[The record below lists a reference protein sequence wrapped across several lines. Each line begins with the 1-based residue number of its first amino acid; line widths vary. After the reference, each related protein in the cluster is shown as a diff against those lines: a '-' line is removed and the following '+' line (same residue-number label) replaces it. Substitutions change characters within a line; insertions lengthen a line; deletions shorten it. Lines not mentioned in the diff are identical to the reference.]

1 MGIQFSVD
9 MSGNVATNAKM
20 AASALSSN
28 AAAAK
33 ILKTEMGSLED
44 RMVKASAIGDTK
56 ALKKLTTDLGLVKKA
71 FGELPPTMQK
81 AAMGESEVARGATKL
96 SGALGEQLQK
106 MGGAGPVISG
116 LIFKLVGLGGAYGAV
131 AAVAVGAIATIVLG
145 ISALGA
151 WGMRL
156 AIEAVEA
163 KEKLLSLFSAMAG
176 SRSAGA
182 ATVAMLGKLSD
193 ELGVTRESLG
203 GAAREFAA
211 MGITDLG
218 ALRSQVRAVT
228 AITAAMGDAGNE
240 GAVAYSKLVAK
251 TQEAIDT
258 GSKFKLTDK
267 QIVPWRQMGLNIGD
281 IAKRMG
287 LTSQALEQGLAKG
300 TVDAKKFQA
309 ALGDVAR
316 EKFGDALAAQ
326 AMQPAKQWDKLKEN
340 FTRLKEDVNVKPLL
354 EAFQRVVQIFSG
366 DKASGKAMKVGLTA
380 TFNSVIAS
388 SAKMVDWLVGAFL
401 KVEIAALKIA
411 IWARP
416 WLAWFDALDSKYGI
430 IDKLITGVK
439 VFGVVLGVIAAVFFA
454 PLAYLAVVLTAG
466 AVALATIVGWAV
478 AAGEALGG
486 LAAQAL
492 TAAENFVGGLVDG
505 IVGGLGRVVDAAKNL
520 AQGALDAVTGLFDS
534 HSPSL
539 VMKRIGLVGV
549 AGGLALGMTAGIPAA
564 TDAAQNVAGAV
575 VQTVGEQVAQP
586 ASGGRAPSTVAASP
600 PSSSSGSTSS
610 SSASFAFAPG
620 SIVIQGAGKSA
631 EGITEELISAI
642 FERIALEQGV

>member
-116 LIFKLVGLGGAYGAV
+116 LIFKLGGLGGAYGAV
-131 AAVAVGAIATIVLG
+131 AAVAVVAIATIVLG
-145 ISALGA
+145 ISALEA

-228 AITAAMGDAGNE
+228 AITAVMGDE
-240 GAVAYSKLVAK
+240 GAAAYSKLVAK

-258 GSKFKLTDK
+258 GSKFKLADK
-267 QIVPWRQMGLNIGD
+267 QIAQWRQMGLNIGD

-340 FTRLKEDVNVKPLL
+340 FSRLFEDVNVKPLL

-430 IDKLITGVK
+430 IDKLITGVEA
-439 VFGVVLGVIAAVFFA
+439 FGVVLGVIAAVSFA
-454 PLAYLAVVLTAG
+454 PLAFLADVLTAG
-466 AVALATIVGWAV
+466 AVALATIVGWAE

>member
-96 SGALGEQLQK
+96 SGALEGQLQK

-116 LIFKLVGLGGAYGAV
+116 LIFKLGGLGGAYGAV

-145 ISALGA
+145 ISALKA

-228 AITAAMGDAGNE
+228 AITAVMGDE
-240 GAVAYSKLVAK
+240 GAAAYSKLVAK

-258 GSKFKLTDK
+258 GSKFKLADK
-267 QIVPWRQMGLNIGD
+267 QIAQWRQMGLNIGD

-340 FTRLKEDVNVKPLL
+340 FSRLFEDVNVKPLL

-439 VFGVVLGVIAAVFFA
+439 AFGVVLGVIAAVFFA

>member
-96 SGALGEQLQK
+96 SGALEGQLQK

-145 ISALGA
+145 ISALEA

-228 AITAAMGDAGNE
+228 AITAVMGDE
-240 GAVAYSKLVAK
+240 GAAAYSKLVAK

-258 GSKFKLTDK
+258 GSKFKLADK
-267 QIVPWRQMGLNIGD
+267 QIAQWRQMGLNIGD

-340 FTRLKEDVNVKPLL
+340 FSRLFEDVNVKPLL

-439 VFGVVLGVIAAVFFA
+439 AFGVVLGVIAAVFFA

>member
-228 AITAAMGDAGNE
+228 AITAVMGDE
-240 GAVAYSKLVAK
+240 GAAAYSKLVAK

-258 GSKFKLTDK
+258 GSKFKLADK
-267 QIVPWRQMGLNIGD
+267 QIAQWRQMGLNIGD

-439 VFGVVLGVIAAVFFA
+439 AFGVVLGVLAAVSFA
-454 PLAYLAVVLTAG
+454 PLAFLADVLTAG
-466 AVALATIVGWAV
+466 AVALATIVGWAE

>member
-96 SGALGEQLQK
+96 SGALEGQLQK

-145 ISALGA
+145 ISALKA

-228 AITAAMGDAGNE
+228 AITAVMGDE
-240 GAVAYSKLVAK
+240 GAAAYSKLVAK

-258 GSKFKLTDK
+258 GSKFKLADK
-267 QIVPWRQMGLNIGD
+267 QIAQWRQMGLNIGD

-340 FTRLKEDVNVKPLL
+340 FSRLFEDVNVKPLL

-439 VFGVVLGVIAAVFFA
+439 AFGVVLGVIAAVFFA